1 MQKMKTRS
9 FQFAEYGQP
18 TDVLQLAE
26 QELPE
31 PGPGQA
37 LVRIKAV
44 GLNRSESNYVQ
55 GRYIPAREFPSGIG
69 QEAVGEILVLGPP
82 ASSIKIGRGSL
93 RLGEEIGKIFASS
106 RLAILCMSCSAGMTG
121 ARSLWTTP
129 IAPATWTFLS
139 RRPSAKTGIK
149 GTVTLT
155 LRPSLVHDATSLY

>member
-1 MQKMKTRS
+1 MKTRT
-9 FQFAEYGQP
+9 FQFTEYGQA

-69 QEAVGEILVLGPP
+69 QEAVGEIVALGPP
-82 ASSIKIGRGSL
+82 A
-93 RLGEEIGKIFASS
+93 EEGPGANALTSHWI
-106 RLAILCMSCSAGMTG
+106 RSAP
-121 ARSLWTTP
+121 TTTRAWSP
-129 IAPATWTFLS
+129 
-139 RRPSAKTGIK
+139 
-149 GTVTLT
+149 
-155 LRPSLVHDATSLY
+155 